1 MTKVLYVVL
10 LYSMQISY
18 CITSRYLSHLTDPD
32 KNAFGFTEVFSS
44 SAPFLLLLL
53 SGLSPSVILV
63 SYFDLVNLFA
73 ESIFDPCMSGDIEE
87 VPDEGLPLSPSIEE
101 PSMPGVAEEEFFW
114 SYSNILVIVV
124 LASGQLL
131 CVYGCYYWV

>member
-1 MTKVLYVVL
+1 
-10 LYSMQISY
+10 MQISY

-44 SAPFLLLLL
+44 SAPFLLILL
-53 SGLSPSVILV
+53 SALSPSVILE

-87 VPDEGLPLSPSIEE
+87 VPNEVSPFSPLIEE
-101 PSMPGVAEEEFFW
+101 PSMPAVAKEEFVWRRADIF
-114 SYSNILVIVV
+114 VIVAFTSV
-124 LASGQLL
+124 ELL
-131 CVYGCYYWV
+131 LIYACCYWT